1 MIKSIKKVTALSLLA
16 LLGSFPVF
24 ADDGRYT
31 LVVYNVAAM
40 TLTKLTVS
48 NTLEQ
53 CNETMESF
61 KAEFSNESRFLF
73 SCIRLAH
80 GTE

>member
-1 MIKSIKKVTALSLLA
+1 MIKSIKKVIALSLLT

-53 CNETMESF
+53 CNETMGNF